1 MTIFNGK
8 IHYFY
13 GNEWETMMLQIR
25 QLHRILHN
33 RDMQEKDEICSH
45 YMPLP
50 IVYWN
55 TTGVAAP
62 APRYLVAAAVLPSS
76 DARRVKVIYGD
87 L

>member
-1 MTIFNGK
+1 
-8 IHYFY
+8 
-13 GNEWETMMLQIR
+13 MMLQIR

-50 IVYWN
+50 IDYWN